1 MTRQKL
7 NSIQSYLELLNWMVK
22 FSTHLIETAA
32 PEPTWNKIDRMN
44 QLFNSLDLSFT
55 GQK

>member
-44 QLFNSLDLSFT
+44 QPFNSLDLSFT